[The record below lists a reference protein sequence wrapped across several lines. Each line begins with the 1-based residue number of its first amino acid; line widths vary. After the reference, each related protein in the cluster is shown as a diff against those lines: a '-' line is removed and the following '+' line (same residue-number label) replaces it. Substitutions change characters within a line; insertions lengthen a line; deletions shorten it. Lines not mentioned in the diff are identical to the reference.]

1 MQCTPK
7 VTKPALVKLTSNH
20 ILQLLSMIAWGVGA
34 MLLNMLVKLEC
45 NENLA
50 FVIRMTQTK
59 YEKALKGV

>member
-1 MQCTPK
+1 
-7 VTKPALVKLTSNH
+7 
-20 ILQLLSMIAWGVGA
+20 MIAWGVGA